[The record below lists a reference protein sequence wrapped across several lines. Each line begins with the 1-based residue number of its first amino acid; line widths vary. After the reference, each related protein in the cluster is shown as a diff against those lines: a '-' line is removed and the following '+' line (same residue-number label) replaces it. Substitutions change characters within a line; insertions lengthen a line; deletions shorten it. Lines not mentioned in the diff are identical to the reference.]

1 MGTSGTQIPGA
12 EEVSAA
18 AAGSGHGIGTRGGT
32 RTGIPE
38 LPPVPM
44 GGQVTG

>member
-1 MGTSGTQIPGA
+1 MGTSGTQIPDA